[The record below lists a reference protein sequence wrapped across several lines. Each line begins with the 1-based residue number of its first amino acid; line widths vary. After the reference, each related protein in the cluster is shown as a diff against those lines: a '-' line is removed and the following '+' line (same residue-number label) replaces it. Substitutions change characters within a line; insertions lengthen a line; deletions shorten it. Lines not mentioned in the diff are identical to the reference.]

1 MSDWSRGIA
10 LSILASIIGG
20 VSKLAIRKSW
30 LIVQEDD
37 NDDDSNDSGGGGGVG
52 GDDSE
57 LANNHSKN
65 RKSTEDTAVTTSCD
79 TAELIVADDEE
90 AKSPPPS
97 PQKDFVVEDNDTNI
111 KKKNNV
117 TDYELSSRQRRKNY
131 RKSIALR
138 YSGMFGMTFLNPACC
153 VVAMN
158 YASPSILAPFSG
170 LTLVW
175 VVLFSQPTLGEKPTS
190 SQLIASSLIIMGQMI
205 VAIFGDHTNDDG
217 VTIDDVVRMLL
228 KYA

>member
-30 LIVQEDD
+30 LIVQQEDD
-37 NDDDSNDSGGGGGVG
+37 DDHSNDTGVG
-52 GDDSE
+52 GGDSE

-90 AKSPPPS
+90 AKSPPP
-97 PQKDFVVEDNDTNI
+97 PPPNDFVVENDDDTNI
-111 KKKNNV
+111 QKNNV
-117 TDYELSSRQRRKNY
+117 TDDELSRRRRKKY
-131 RKSIALR
+131 RKSIILR

-175 VVLFSQPTLGEKPTS
+175 VVLFSQQTLGEKPTQ
-190 SQLIASSLIIMGQMI
+190 SQLIASALIIFGQMI

-217 VTIDDVVRMLL
+217 VTIDDVVRIHLVHMC
-228 KYA
+228 

>member
-37 NDDDSNDSGGGGGVG
+37 NDDDSNDSGGGGGGVG

-90 AKSPPPS
+90 VKSPPPN
-97 PQKDFVVEDNDTNI
+97 DFVVEDDDDTNI
-111 KKKNNV
+111 KKNNV
-117 TDYELSSRQRRKNY
+117 TDDELSKQRRKNY